1 MTTPVI
7 DNAGA
12 AAPADALN
20 LPVPKV
26 PRDKRQAAMP
36 FILIAV
42 LIDMVS
48 IGIIVPVIPAL
59 VGSLTGS
66 QTDHAFWLGVV
77 SFAFGIANF
86 FGAPILGGLSD
97 RYGRR
102 PVLLLGFCG
111 LAFTFFATALSSTLW
126 MLIVVR
132 LLGGGL
138 QANAAVANAY
148 VADISAPEE
157 RAKRFGMLG
166 AMFGIGFI
174 LGPAMG
180 GVLGAIDLHL
190 PFFVAGGFA
199 LVNLAYGFFVL
210 PESLPLD
217 RRRPFTWQSANPI
230 TSLKAL
236 AKLKGVGRLVGVIAC
251 TGLAQGVLYNSWVL
265 YATFK
270 FGWDSSANGWSL
282 AAIGVVSVFVQGYLL
297 GKLLKKFAPPRLAV
311 FGLIS
316 SMLAYALWGA
326 AVAGWMMYAVIFA
339 NVLGFTVSSSIQ
351 SIVSSAADDRSQGQ
365 TMGAVS
371 ALNSLTAVLGPL
383 ITTPLL
389 MMVSHLPQGHWA
401 IGAPLYCGALLQAM
415 ALFLAWTH
423 FRRMDTQ
430 PPRAAMARPG
440 TP

>member
-7 DNAGA
+7 DNAGV
-12 AAPADALN
+12 AAPADALK
-20 LPVPKV
+20 LPVPEV

-66 QTDHAFWLGVV
+66 QADHAFWLGVV

-132 LLGGGL
+132 LLGGGM

-157 RAKRFGMLG
+157 RAKRFGLLG

-190 PFFVAGGFA
+190 PFFVAGSFA
-199 LVNLAYGFFVL
+199 LVNLAYGCFVL

-217 RRRPFTWQSANPI
+217 RRRAFSWRSANPI

-236 AKLKGVGRLVGVIAC
+236 AKLKGIGRLVGVIAC
-251 TGLAQGVLYNSWVL
+251 TGLAQGVLYNCWVL

-297 GKLLKKFAPPRLAV
+297 GKLLKKFPPHRLAV

-316 SMLAYALWGA
+316 STLAYALWGA

-371 ALNSLTAVLGPL
+371 ALNSFTAVMGPL

-389 MMVSHLPQGHWA
+389 VMVSDLPRGHWA

-415 ALFLAWTH
+415 ALLLAWTH
-423 FRRMDTQ
+423 FRRMNAQ
-430 PPRAAMARPG
+430 PPRAAMATPG